1 TWKIPHEGL
10 KVIIVGG
17 GLAGLTAA
25 ITLRQNGHF
34 VKVFEQSRFANEV
47 GAAIHMTPNATG
59 VLTQLGV
66 DPAKSGA
73 VLLHQWYSAS
83 EETVMYPTSNN
94 ILLNFVCIHS
104 AAKSETLADDDS
116 AAGSQVK
123 VAGGIRRVSPVAL
136 RALLAKVDPDELK
149 LSPALRHASPP
160 DLCVF
165 LERGL
170 AASEVPERL
179 RLYNQARYGRSSK
192 IQDLSRVVG
201 GDKVAKITKQT
212 NKVVSKKAT
221 STMGF
226 SHDEIHFSTQLPR
239 EYKWGQQPLQYR
251 QPTVFGPSPGPRQD
265 HRGNTFHRLFTSFH
279 DDKNF
284 KTSATLL
291 RNMFPNSRYS
301 FLKTRH
307 SNRRLLLC
315 RTAIQ
320 YGLAGWGWGWVGYN
334 LLGFYI
340 HDVCVEHQK
349 GVQRKGTNCPV
360 MLENL
365 TDPII
370 TGREELG
377 ISKLYSEIDIEESD
391 NTCSVKISWRGN
403 AYMQLSWQQLTPKV
417 RESLTEHES
426 EGSIVGRASCESD
439 VLLAND
445 TRASHIDA
453 RRETLPHN
461 ATFKFQDYG
470 AESLPTLHHIVSRLA
485 ELPVFEV
492 VGGTITEFQGVT
504 DFSRIEIL
512 NNS

>member
-1 TWKIPHEGL
+1 MPHEGL

-279 DDKNF
+279 DDKNVSYSSRPVRLCCGTCSLIQDTPF
-284 KTSATLL
+284 SKLDTVTVASFSVEPLS
-291 RNMFPNSRYS
+291 NMAW
-301 FLKTRH
+301 L
-307 SNRRLLLC
+307 
-315 RTAIQ
+315 
-320 YGLAGWGWGWVGYN
+320 GGGGVGYN

-426 EGSIVGRASCESD
+426 EGSIGAPIYA
-439 VLLAND
+439 VLHSRQGEL
-445 TRASHIDA
+445 RKRCPLSKRH
-453 RRETLPHN
+453 P
-461 ATFKFQDYG
+461 
-470 AESLPTLHHIVSRLA
+470 RLA
-485 ELPVFEV
+485 H
-492 VGGTITEFQGVT
+492 
-504 DFSRIEIL
+504 RCAA
-512 NNS
+512 